1 MCLSKLIKSTLIKEK
16 VAIILYLINT
26 TFIMMLYYLLYGG
39 KLQLYPLVLTTVF
52 LSLYLVY
59 KFIVYK
65 KLYEIL
71 EEGKLSPQYKTEDD
85 YGYKD
90 IVDYL
95 AQVHKAYV
103 SQLYNM
109 ELKLEEKDSLMSQ
122 LIHNMK
128 TSVAVIELA
137 GDEGFEKN
145 DDSKEL
151 FQDIIEENFKL
162 KENLESALNVFRL
175 EEFSKDYI
183 SEKVNL
189 KELVAKAV
197 NSKKRD
203 FIYSKVFPKVDIDGD
218 IFVYTDRK
226 WGRYVIEQVISN
238 SIKYSNKG
246 NAKVSISAIKNENK
260 VILEI
265 EDEGIG
271 IKSQYINR
279 VFDLFFTGNNGRG
292 SKGST
297 GIGLYMCKVVC
308 EKLNNEI
315 SIVSEEGKGTTV
327 SISYINGET

>member
-39 KLQLYPLVLTTVF
+39 KLQLYPLVLTMVF

-65 KLYEIL
+65 KLYEVL

-95 AQVHKAYV
+95 TQVHKSYV

-109 ELKLEEKDSLMSQ
+109 ELKLEEKDNLMSQ

-183 SEKVNL
+183 PEKVNL

-238 SIKYSNKG
+238 SIKYSNKD

-271 IKSQYINR
+271 IKKQYINR

-315 SIVSEEGKGTTV
+315 NLVSEEGKGTKV
-327 SISYINGET
+327 NISYINGES